1 MQHGQSRETGNID
14 EQKQSKNTTQYVLD
28 TAMRKQT
35 QITYKDMNRTTNEQQ
50 GPHQKTGGELRCSRK
65 VFSSCFL
72 LDTRRVT
79 HIYSHVR

>member
-1 MQHGQSRETGNID
+1 
-14 EQKQSKNTTQYVLD
+14 
-28 TAMRKQT
+28 MRKQT